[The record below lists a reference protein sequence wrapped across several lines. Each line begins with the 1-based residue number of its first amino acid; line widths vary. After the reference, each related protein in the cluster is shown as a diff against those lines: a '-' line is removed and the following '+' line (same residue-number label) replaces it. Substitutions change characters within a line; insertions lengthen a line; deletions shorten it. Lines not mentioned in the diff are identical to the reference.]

1 MRESSH
7 EIKKL
12 HLNTIS
18 QKLGVMKK
26 FIQVRP
32 ENFDVEALMLAAR
45 DGRLYIDESS
55 REVSTDCVKSDVRTY
70 VERIRVFVTTKY
82 AAVIDELWEQIL
94 TDDDF
99 ISFFTPGRKAR
110 KCRTFD
116 KYNVIR
122 VIGILRTKGV
132 YEPYSDRRFMAEL
145 EQTDNDSSYRSYL
158 GKGIELPGLLRKI
171 RNLVTL
177 NKL

>member
-1 MRESSH
+1 MR
-7 EIKKL
+7 KNLKR
-12 HLNTIS
+12 
-18 QKLGVMKK
+18 
-26 FIQVRP
+26 VRP
-32 ENFDVEALMLAAR
+32 EDFDVKMLMAAAR
-45 DGRLYIDESS
+45 EGRLYVDEREKKVS
-55 REVSTDCVKSDVRTY
+55 RDDVVKEVRAY

-132 YEPYSDRRFMAEL
+132 YEQYSDRRFMAEL

-171 RNLVTL
+171 RNLVVL

>member
-1 MRESSH
+1 MTMQQL
-7 EIKKL
+7 K
-12 HLNTIS
+12 
-18 QKLGVMKK
+18 
-26 FIQVRP
+26 QVRP

-45 DGRLYIDESS
+45 EGRLYIDESS

-70 VERIRVFVTTKY
+70 VERIRALVTPKY
-82 AAVIDELWEQIL
+82 ASVIDELWEQIL

-122 VIGILRTKGV
+122 VIGILRAKEV
-132 YEPYSDRRFMAEL
+132 YEPYSDRRIMAEL
-145 EQTDNDSSYRSYL
+145 EQTDSDSSYRSYL
-158 GKGIELPGLLRKI
+158 GKGIDLPGLLRKI

>member
-1 MRESSH
+1 MR
-7 EIKKL
+7 KNLKR
-12 HLNTIS
+12 
-18 QKLGVMKK
+18 
-26 FIQVRP
+26 VRP
-32 ENFDVEALMLAAR
+32 EDFDVKMLMAAAR
-45 DGRLYIDESS
+45 EGRLYVDEREKKVS
-55 REVSTDCVKSDVRTY
+55 RDDVVKEVRAY
-70 VERIRVFVTTKY
+70 VERIRVFVTAKY
-82 AAVIDELWEQIL
+82 ASVIDGLWEQIIM
-94 TDDDF
+94 DDDF

-158 GKGIELPGLLRKI
+158 GKGIEQHDLLRKI
-171 RNLVTL
+171 RNLVVL